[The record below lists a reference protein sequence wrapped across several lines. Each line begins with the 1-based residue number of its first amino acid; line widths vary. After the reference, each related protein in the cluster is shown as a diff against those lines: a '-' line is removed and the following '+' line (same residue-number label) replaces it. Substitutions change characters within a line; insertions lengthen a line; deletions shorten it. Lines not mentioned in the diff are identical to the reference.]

1 MPRVAVLDDYQRVAL
16 DCADWSVLPT
26 GVEVEVFQDHLADEQ
41 ALARRLEPFEVVV
54 AMRERTPFPRSLL
67 ERLPRLE
74 LLITTGRFNAAIDM
88 EAVQELGVTLSGTGG
103 LLYPTAELTWA
114 LILGLVRRLPREDA
128 AIRAGAWQV
137 TLGEGLQ
144 GKVLGVI
151 GLGNLGSQ
159 VAKVGQAFGM
169 EVLAWSQRLDGERA
183 AARGVEAVTRD
194 ELLRRS
200 DIVSIHYV
208 LSERSR
214 GLIGAEELAL
224 MKPTAYLVN
233 TSRGP
238 LVDEPALIAALE
250 EERIAGAGLDV
261 FDVEPLPPDHAF
273 RRLDNVVVTPHIGYV
288 TKETYAVFFRE
299 IVEDIQAYLDG
310 APVRVVEPR

>member
-41 ALARRLEPFEVVV
+41 ALARCLEPFEVVV

-299 IVEDIQAYLDG
+299 IVGDIQAYLDG

>member
-16 DCADWSVLPT
+16 DCADWSVLPA

-299 IVEDIQAYLDG
+299 IVGDIQAYLDG